1 MHHELHAKQPD
12 IADEILASAR
22 ANTRRDIAL
31 PLSWPQE
38 PRQLIRFFLSV
49 PANEKPEVPPKQI
62 CAASSA
68 LSRFRGNSVPL
79 SSKRKIVA
87 TAREVIRTPGN
98 I

>member
-38 PRQLIRFFLSV
+38 PRQLIRFSCQCQPMRSRKFHQSRSV
-49 PANEKPEVPPKQI
+49 
-62 CAASSA
+62 
-68 LSRFRGNSVPL
+68 LLVPL
-79 SSKRKIVA
+79 CLDSAGIVF
-87 TAREVIRTPGN
+87 R
-98 I
+98 